1 MFKKIFFI
9 LCVSIL
15 LINNSFSKNNVFIV
29 VTVDEEILTNFDIKK
44 ESDYLKALNP
54 KLTQLTKEK
63 IFEISKVSLINEIIK
78 KKEIEKVL
86 NLESEN
92 TFLDDYLKSIYT
104 KLNFNNES
112 DFEKYLSNTANYPLD
127 KVKQKLKIEL
137 MWNELIYLRYNEQV
151 KINKKKLLKKIE
163 NLD

>member
-78 KKEIEKVL
+78 KKR
-86 NLESEN
+86 
-92 TFLDDYLKSIYT
+92 DRKSF
-104 KLNFNNES
+104 KFRE
-112 DFEKYLSNTANYPLD
+112 
-127 KVKQKLKIEL
+127 
-137 MWNELIYLRYNEQV
+137 
-151 KINKKKLLKKIE
+151 
-163 NLD
+163 